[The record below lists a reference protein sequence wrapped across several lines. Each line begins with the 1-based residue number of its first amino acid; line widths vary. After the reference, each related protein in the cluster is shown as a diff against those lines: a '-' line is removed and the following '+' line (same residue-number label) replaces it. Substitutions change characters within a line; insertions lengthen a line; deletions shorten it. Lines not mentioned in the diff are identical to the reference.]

1 MCAGIKRFPLA
12 AMSAPAANT
21 GDGTK
26 KLKKQGVERQC
37 SWIKKTASLRK
48 LRMLSSGSRKKP
60 RIPVCT
66 FSGSGCQLNRE
77 NLRDG
82 QGVSCH
88 FFLAANNA
96 RHVLHLTGEPVPA
109 IVDPAER
116 RKQGLERFW
125 LYLILSV
132 LYAFA
137 SIATS
142 WMISTGQRNWKI
154 WLTAG
159 PNIILMVL
167 VVALMFHDLMNVKL
181 IFL

>member
-1 MCAGIKRFPLA
+1 M
-12 AMSAPAANT
+12 
-21 GDGTK
+21 
-26 KLKKQGVERQC
+26 
-37 SWIKKTASLRK
+37 
-48 LRMLSSGSRKKP
+48 
-60 RIPVCT
+60 
-66 FSGSGCQLNRE
+66 
-77 NLRDG
+77 
-82 QGVSCH
+82 
-88 FFLAANNA
+88 
-96 RHVLHLTGEPVPA
+96 
-109 IVDPAER
+109 
-116 RKQGLERFW
+116 ERFW